1 MFFFEFL
8 LAISCFF
15 LYNMLLKGKIQ
26 MNRNNETNTTDNN
39 DITNSS
45 IPNIEENTSENLNEG
60 SNEGSNEDTNEL
72 EGEPIVLEIDNENDY
87 RVLIDNLYNSL
98 QKDVSKL
105 IRWIVVN
112 SFYYYSRVAE
122 MIEYVYDKFRPSRD
136 LLVVGEPKFYKLPD
150 DIAQNPKINSKYW
163 GVMPFSYDG
172 VSYYRCLLTQ
182 NNEESG
188 IFEMPEF
195 YLNILKTFNRP
206 LLTSNLGLNIDN
218 DVVVT
223 EHDIGDLTNMFI
235 IPGNQILFCDAL
247 KYFWLKIILLNN
259 NNNENQEIF
268 DEYKDVIENTDKK
281 SNLDNYDMTVNI
293 IDLDLNEYT
302 IKSGLIGVEIRSLT
316 YEEI

>member
-1 MFFFEFL
+1 
-8 LAISCFF
+8 
-15 LYNMLLKGKIQ
+15 MLLKGKIQ

-188 IFEMPEF
+188 IFEMP
-195 YLNILKTFNRP
+195 
-206 LLTSNLGLNIDN
+206 
-218 DVVVT
+218 
-223 EHDIGDLTNMFI
+223 
-235 IPGNQILFCDAL
+235 
-247 KYFWLKIILLNN
+247 
-259 NNNENQEIF
+259 
-268 DEYKDVIENTDKK
+268 
-281 SNLDNYDMTVNI
+281 
-293 IDLDLNEYT
+293 
-302 IKSGLIGVEIRSLT
+302 
-316 YEEI
+316 